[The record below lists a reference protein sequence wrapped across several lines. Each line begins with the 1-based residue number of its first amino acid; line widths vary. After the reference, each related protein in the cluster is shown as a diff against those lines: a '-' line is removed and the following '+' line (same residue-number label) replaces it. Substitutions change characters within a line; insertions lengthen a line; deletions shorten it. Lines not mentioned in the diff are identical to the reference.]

1 MCKAN
6 HQTPSKI
13 MMMRSGEPAKTPSP
27 KRNLSTTEIMVTKL
41 RSRSRHLAEDLGKIC
56 HPGLVKSGVES
67 VKDQIKYLKDALD
80 KYVESSKALEA
91 GNGVRYAF
99 NCQFQMYLIR
109 PNPDRCTGGWIF
121 IFIQICTVGQIGK
134 KVPY

>member
-1 MCKAN
+1 
-6 HQTPSKI
+6 

-91 GNGVRYAF
+91 GNGVRCAF